1 MKVKFMPM
9 DIELD
14 ITQDQSIMDLA
25 HENDIHI
32 SSVCNGM
39 PSCAECRIR
48 VVDGEHNIV
57 PPGAKELGLIGTGH
71 FIDQRRLSCQCLC
84 FGDVTVDL
92 TEQMEK
98 ASEAKVNKKFLK
110 RAQIENPED
119 SHSQGGILIEQD
131 EDFDKVSVNSN
142 TVETRG
148 DSSLSTAANSS
159 KSSSHSSRSSSKG
172 GQGEKGDK
180 NKRPRGRGGRN
191 RKRRN
196 NNKNRGPKPGGSA
209 KKSDS

>member
-1 MKVKFMPM
+1 MKVKFMPI
-9 DIELD
+9 DVELE
-14 ITQDQSIMDLA
+14 IQPDQSIMNLA

-48 VVDGEHNIV
+48 IVEGEHNLV

-92 TEQMEK
+92 SEQMEK

-131 EDFDKVSVNSN
+131 EDFNKVNVNSDN
-142 TVETRG
+142 IETRG
-148 DSSLSTAANSS
+148 DSSLSTAANSEKKAAKEGGRS
-159 KSSSHSSRSSSKG
+159 RGDKPKRSRNRGNRNRRRRPNTGRGEKSSSQG
-172 GQGEKGDK
+172 GGSGDK
-180 NKRPRGRGGRN
+180 
-191 RKRRN
+191 
-196 NNKNRGPKPGGSA
+196 S
-209 KKSDS
+209 